1 MCEGQTYLCNSGHH
15 GQESIFHR
23 RFLEILLCKNI
34 VQFRFW
40 NRHKHHFQN
49 MDCHFLQGMLK
60 KHKDK
65 LYGSLTR
72 EWNNLKDKTLQY
84 RNNLCQ
90 KIQDSILVP
99 SNNIGVLSQ
108 RKSHDTIEII
118 SDKNHKMFFSI
129 PWRTTGC
136 KLGNPRYH
144 HCTFTGVSQT
154 VLQPRKYEPNA
165 EYIQSSFPCNEIV
178 FIYCAC
184 STLVNFTGLKNTD
197 LFSRW
202 GANNCLTP
210 IVDRFK
216 SPATSARNTK
226 TFQQL
231 YFPYFTTDTTKQ
243 MLKLYLPRIWNHWRI
258 A

>member
-1 MCEGQTYLCNSGHH
+1 M
-15 GQESIFHR
+15 
-23 RFLEILLCKNI
+23 IL
-34 VQFRFW
+34 
-40 NRHKHHFQN
+40 
-49 MDCHFLQGMLK
+49 
-60 KHKDK
+60 
-65 LYGSLTR
+65 
-72 EWNNLKDKTLQY
+72 
-84 RNNLCQ
+84 
-90 KIQDSILVP
+90 
-99 SNNIGVLSQ
+99 
-108 RKSHDTIEII
+108 EII

-144 HCTFTGVSQT
+144 HCTFTGLSQT

-184 STLVNFTGLKNTD
+184 STHVNFTGLTN
-197 LFSRW
+197 FV
-202 GANNCLTP
+202 GGVANNCLTP

-216 SPATSARNTK
+216 SPATFARNTK
-226 TFQQL
+226 TSQQQ